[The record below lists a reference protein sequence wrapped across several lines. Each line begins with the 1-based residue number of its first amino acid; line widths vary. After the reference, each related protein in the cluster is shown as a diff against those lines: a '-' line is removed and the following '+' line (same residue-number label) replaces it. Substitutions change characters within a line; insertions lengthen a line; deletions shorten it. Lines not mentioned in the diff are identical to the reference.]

1 MGLAR
6 LLLQYAVVLDSSDFH
21 VLTPPLIVYLS
32 IARRLTECKVH
43 IFTRPGTFVRQ
54 QQSVCINRG
63 THDPFAWVIKFKL
76 FKMIAGYRRGQV

>member
-32 IARRLTECKVH
+32 IARRLTECKLY
-43 IFTRPGTFVRQ
+43 IFTRAAEKFLRQ
-54 QQSVCINRG
+54 QKACASIEGRKGDSLTFSLKGRRRVC
-63 THDPFAWVIKFKL
+63 
-76 FKMIAGYRRGQV
+76 